1 MSNVKARLASVG
13 VLGGLLLGPC
23 VSVGHHG
30 QAGLFD
36 EARTIEVRGTVKE
49 WSFVNP
55 HPVLTLEA
63 TDGGGARVDWEV
75 YFGPA
80 AVSRLR
86 QQGFSVDTFKLGE
99 TLVVTGHPATSGA
112 HGVDVWGSGSRVTRA
127 DGSAVP

>member
-1 MSNVKARLASVG
+1 MNVTHAFAG
-13 VLGGLLLGPC
+13 VLGSLLAGSS
-23 VSVGHHG
+23 VSLAHHG

-36 EARTIEVRGTVKE
+36 EARTVEVRGTVKE

-63 TDGGGARVDWEV
+63 TDGGARVDWEV

-86 QQGFSVDTFKLGE
+86 QQGFSVETFKVGE
-99 TLVVTGHPATSGA
+99 TLIAIGHPATSGA
-112 HGVDVWGSGSRVTRA
+112 RGIDVWGTGAAVRRS
-127 DGSAVP
+127 DGSSVP

>member
-1 MSNVKARLASVG
+1 MRTRYSFAG
-13 VLGGLLLGPC
+13 VVGGLLFGANLC
-23 VSVGHHG
+23 LAHHG

-36 EARTIEVRGTVKE
+36 EARVIEVRGAVKE

-55 HPVLTLEA
+55 HPVLTIEA
-63 TDGGGARVDWEV
+63 TDDSGGRADWEV
-75 YFGPA
+75 YFGPS

-99 TLVVTGHPATSGA
+99 TLVVKGHPATSGA
-112 HGVDVWGSGSRVTRA
+112 HGIDVWGAGTTVTRA

>member
-1 MSNVKARLASVG
+1 MRTRYSFAG
-13 VLGGLLLGPC
+13 VVGGLLFGANLC
-23 VSVGHHG
+23 LAHHG

-36 EARTIEVRGTVKE
+36 EARVIEVRGAVKE

-63 TDGGGARVDWEV
+63 TGDNGVRADWEV
-75 YFGPA
+75 YFGPS

-99 TLVVTGHPATSGA
+99 TLVITGHPATSGA
-112 HGVDVWGSGSRVTRA
+112 RGIDVWGAGTNVRRA

>member
-1 MSNVKARLASVG
+1 MNVRYALAG
-13 VLGGLLLGPC
+13 VLGGLLTGSS
-23 VSVGHHG
+23 VSLAHHG

-36 EARTIEVRGTVKE
+36 EARTVEVRGTVKE

-63 TDGGGARVDWEV
+63 TNESDTHVEWEV

-86 QQGFSVDTFKLGE
+86 QQGFSADTFKVGE
-99 TLVVTGHPATSGA
+99 PLVVTGHPATSGA
-112 HGVDVWGSGSRVTRA
+112 RGIDVWGANTAVRRS
-127 DGSAVP
+127 DGSPVP